1 VLSIEGSYGH
11 IAHMLGGAMCLIGGI
26 TSSSQGKVE
35 AVTSGGHTSPG
46 KESTH
51 C

>member
-1 VLSIEGSYGH
+1 VPSAEGSYGH
-11 IAHMLGGAMCLIGGI
+11 VAHLLGGVACLTGGI
-26 TSSSQGKVE
+26 TSSAQGKVE
-35 AVTSGGHTSPG
+35 AVTGGGHTSPG